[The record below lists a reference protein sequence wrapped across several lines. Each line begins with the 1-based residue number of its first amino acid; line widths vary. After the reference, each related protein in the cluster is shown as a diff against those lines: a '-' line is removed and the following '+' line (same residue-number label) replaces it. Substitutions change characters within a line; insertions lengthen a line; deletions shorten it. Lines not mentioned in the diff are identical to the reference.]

1 MVIKKSEY
9 HVFQEDFLNPIQ
21 GPLIG
26 VVFPP
31 ICPIPHGP
39 FPLPWGSIPP
49 FGYPLL
55 ISPPFLLT
63 NGCSGPKATVKSPV
77 GTRDLRPL

>member
-1 MVIKKSEY
+1 
-9 HVFQEDFLNPIQ
+9 
-21 GPLIG
+21 
-26 VVFPP
+26 
-31 ICPIPHGP
+31 
-39 FPLPWGSIPP
+39 
-49 FGYPLL
+49 L